1 VALCQ
6 DLGWD
11 CIQGF
16 RESRGR
22 ESSVSSPA
30 PRERAHDAPLRFS
43 AAPLQVDAPS
53 RYLPRKQPN
62 HRASVVPPNTPFRN
76 AIFHLVEKP
85 HRVAVPVTRK
95 HGGVGRVDQAK
106 RCENSQNLSP
116 AKRAIEEQANAA

>member
-1 VALCQ
+1 MNHEAERVQYPLP
-6 DLGWD
+6 
-11 CIQGF
+11 
-16 RESRGR
+16 R
-22 ESSVSSPA
+22 
-30 PRERAHDAPLRFS
+30 RERARTTLLCGSQPLLSKSTRRIVIRRGS
-43 AAPLQVDAPS
+43 S
-53 RYLPRKQPN
+53 RK

-85 HRVAVPVTRK
+85 QRVAVPVTRK